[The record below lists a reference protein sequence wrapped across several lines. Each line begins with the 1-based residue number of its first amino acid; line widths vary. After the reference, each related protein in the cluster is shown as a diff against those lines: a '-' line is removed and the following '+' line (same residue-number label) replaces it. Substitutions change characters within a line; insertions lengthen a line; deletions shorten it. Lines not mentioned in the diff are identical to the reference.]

1 MLTDFHNSLTARLSG
16 KFVTNAYL
24 NIPPHLK
31 CCVAILPCEI
41 SIFKNRHAQ
50 VVIEAKCRVRLS
62 HSKNC
67 FTNLSG
73 KMFIILFTNKKMFT
87 PAISK
92 IQLSTVHNCLN
103 KEKDAAACS
112 TVGMSQV
119 ASICQS
125 VSKS

>member
-31 CCVAILPCEI
+31 CCVATLPCEI

-62 HSKNC
+62 HSKKTVLQIC
-67 FTNLSG
+67 LVKCS
-73 KMFIILFTNKKMFT
+73 LFYSLTKRCSHQPYQKSNYRLYTTVLTKKKT
-87 PAISK
+87 LQHA
-92 IQLSTVHNCLN
+92 Q
-103 KEKDAAACS
+103 
-112 TVGMSQV
+112 
-119 ASICQS
+119 QS
-125 VSKS
+125 VSHRWRQSVSQ